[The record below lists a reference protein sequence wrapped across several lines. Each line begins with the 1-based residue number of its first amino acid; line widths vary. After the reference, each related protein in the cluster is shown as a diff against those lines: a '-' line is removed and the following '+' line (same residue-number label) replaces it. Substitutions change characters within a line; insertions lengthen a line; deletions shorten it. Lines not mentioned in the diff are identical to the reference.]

1 MRPEN
6 TPVGLEGAAHL
17 LRRTGFGSAR
27 TVDVTRVAKLTR
39 SGAVDHLLTGIN
51 TAAIT
56 TLPTLSPAPTRAMN
70 RNREALTTADRAARK
85 AARTTLQ
92 HEGRGLKAW
101 WFNEMVSTSSPV
113 TERLVLMWHG
123 HFTSSLRKV
132 RVPLLLARQNE
143 MLRRHAAGSFRALLH
158 DVVVDP
164 AMLLYLD
171 GQQNRA
177 TAPNENFAREL
188 FELFTLGVGHYS
200 ELDVKEAARAFAG
213 TGIRRDDGSVVARR
227 RQQDR
232 GEKTI
237 LGQTE
242 RFDGDDVVDLLLQQP
257 ATAQTIARLYWQ
269 TFVEP
274 DADEAVIAGIGAR
287 FATHFDLRRL
297 LREVLLDDRFWATAA
312 RFALIKSP
320 VDVVVGTARMG
331 TVSVD
336 GGVDPDAVAGTP
348 AWSVRMLRQLGQDLF
363 DPPDVRGWPGHTHW
377 VTTATLPR
385 RLIVARTL
393 AEIGGA
399 DVDIDDPRFQLL

>member
-188 FELFTLGVGHYS
+188 FELFTLGV
-200 ELDVKEAARAFAG
+200 
-213 TGIRRDDGSVVARR
+213 
-227 RQQDR
+227 
-232 GEKTI
+232 
-237 LGQTE
+237 
-242 RFDGDDVVDLLLQQP
+242 LLLQQP

-274 DADEAVIAGIGAR
+274 DVDDAVIAGIGAR